1 MTDKLSWIDDEIANL
16 KETGFYNTIPTMDSP
31 QGAKV
36 NINGKKVL
44 NFCANNYLGLA
55 NHPRLVQAAKDAMD
69 KYGLGPGAVR
79 SIAGNNVSS
88 P

>member
-1 MTDKLSWIDDEIANL
+1 MTDKLAWIDEELANL

-31 QGAKV
+31 QGASV
-36 NINGKKVL
+36 VINGKRVL

-55 NHPRLVQAAKDAMD
+55 NHPRLVKQLPKPCKNMALVLARC
-69 KYGLGPGAVR
+69 GRLPV
-79 SIAGNNVSS
+79 